1 MRNQKANENKACCTF
16 TLTGEV
22 TEIYEG
28 KNADYVTVKAY
39 RGEYYDLFR
48 VSVTDKTKIT
58 GSYAIGKSCVFSGTI
73 STFWNKEKKV
83 SIYNLTADCVN
94 EV

>member
-1 MRNQKANENKACCTF
+1 MRNQKTENASACTF

-28 KNADYVTVKAY
+28 KNADVTVKVT
-39 RGEYYDLFR
+39 RGDYYDLIR
-48 VSVTDKTKIT
+48 VSVNDRTKIN
-58 GSYAIGKSCVFSGTI
+58 GSYKQGNTCAFTGTV

-83 SIYNLTADCVN
+83 TIYNFTAESVK
-94 EV
+94 EL

>member
-1 MRNQKANENKACCTF
+1 MRNQENKNASACTF

-28 KNADYVTVKAY
+28 KNADYVTVKVT
-39 RGEYYDLFR
+39 RGEYYDLLR
-48 VSVTDKTKIT
+48 VSVNDHTKIN
-58 GSYAIGKSCVFSGTI
+58 GSYKTGNVCTFTGAV

-83 SIYNLTADCVN
+83 TIYNFNADSVK
-94 EV
+94 EL